1 MWVERSDG
9 PDQEATIPAGW
20 VDSNS
25 MTVRWPVRVNAL
37 RAMQEN
43 RVPEAHWKTFKLIK
57 IKLQNG
63 MLVNNNSLTE
73 TKFHMYIWLVVG
85 HQLSL
90 LNLIE
95 NADHQFIF
103 PLKYKIM
110 RISTTDL

>member
-1 MWVERSDG
+1 
-9 PDQEATIPAGW
+9 
-20 VDSNS
+20 
-25 MTVRWPVRVNAL
+25 
-37 RAMQEN
+37 
-43 RVPEAHWKTFKLIK
+43 
-57 IKLQNG
+57 